1 MNRSNVLAFAL
12 QTALKRAHPSALASN
27 QVLNQFG
34 APYDTLNVVDDVQAI
49 VTPVGYPYGYGE
61 RVSASAG
68 TQMNIVAIGGDSV
81 AMLAY
86 APTLTIMGML
96 LAPQ

>member
-34 APYDTLNVVDDVQAI
+34 APYDTINVVDDVQAI
-49 VTPVGYPYGYGE
+49 ITPTGYPYGYGE
-61 RVSASAG
+61 GVAASSG
-68 TQMNIVAIGGDSV
+68 TLMNLASIGGDSV
-81 AMLAY
+81 ALEAY